1 MTITTYHINHVMK
14 SYFKQDRSIGQES
27 RKVKQSIND
36 AVKLSAAGRERIFK
50 KMKKHALDQ
59 VIIQSKGK

>member
-14 SYFKQDRSIGQES
+14 SYFRQDRSISQEK

-36 AVKLSAAGRERIFK
+36 TVKLSSAGRERIFK
-50 KMKKHALDQ
+50 KMKEHALDQ